1 MTLSHELALGKA
13 RTQRLIAIYAT
24 MTVFDTLGRAT
35 HDGANIPRLALKRIV
50 VHREN
55 LLVIILSG
63 NGVGYL
69 VDIDKFVDENQ
80 KALVASLT
88 KEECQQFKIVVPVVI
103 GNDYL
108 NAEFLARLRLGGI
121 LATKPFQYLAF

>member
-1 MTLSHELALGKA
+1 
-13 RTQRLIAIYAT
+13 
-24 MTVFDTLGRAT
+24 MTVFDALGRAT
-35 HDGANIPRLALKRIV
+35 HDGANIPRLALKRVV

-80 KALVASLT
+80 KVASLT

-103 GNDYL
+103 GNYYR